1 MSDLQRRLLE
11 SISVDEMW
19 KHLEQLCQWDRNTGS
34 EGEFA
39 AVDYIKRVLESYG
52 LPVQIHE
59 YRAYLSYPVA
69 GGLKVEMDGQTFDIA
84 AKTRAFSA
92 NTPPEGVTGGLVS
105 IQGGTNMFKADNAV
119 NQITPETVGGKI
131 VISESGSRGTML
143 AAKDAGAIGYIH
155 MWPSDEEVI
164 HEGIV
169 TPVWGTP
176 TPEVADRIPSFPIIS
191 ITHNNGKRLREA
203 LTRGNVTATL
213 HSKTRTGWSKV
224 RMPVTEIKGKE
235 DDFVLVAGHI
245 DSWHFGATDNAT
257 GNVSCLEL
265 ARVLKQHQKD
275 LRRGVRIAWWV
286 GHSTGRY
293 SGSAWYADQY
303 WDELNEHCVA
313 YINIDSPGSLGAT
326 DYSEV
331 TAVPET
337 AAVVTDAVQKV
348 TGQTPNIER
357 PLRAGDQS
365 FWGVGLPSL
374 FMLLSNR
381 PEGQRAAV
389 GGCGMGWWWHAEED
403 TLDKADRDVQL
414 KDTQIYAHA
423 LARLTQDEVLP
434 LDIDAQ
440 IAELRTF
447 VATLQ
452 EAAGSHVD
460 LSTVLAT
467 LDELKD
473 AFAPIRSLDPAT
485 ANAVIKEVSHRLTVL
500 SFTSGNRFDHDPAM
514 PLPAVPALDGVRKLP
529 GLDPESNQYGFLAT
543 RIVRNRNQVNYELRQ
558 AIRCCLAAE
567 SVGQFAESGKRMSA

>member
-1 MSDLQRRLLE
+1 MSDLQKRLLS
-11 SISVDEMW
+11 SISTDEMW

-39 AVDYIKRVLESYG
+39 AVDYVKGVLESYG
-52 LPVQIHE
+52 LPVTIHE
-59 YRAYLSYPVA
+59 YRAYLSYPEA
-69 GGLKVEMDGQTFDIA
+69 GGLMVEFGGEQQEIP

-92 NTPPEGVTGGLVS
+92 NTPPEGVRGEIVS
-105 IQGGTNMFKADNAV
+105 IKGGTNMFKADNAV
-119 NQITPETVGGKI
+119 NEITPERVAGKI
-131 VISESGSRGTML
+131 VLSESGSRATML
-143 AAKDAGAIGYIH
+143 AAKDAGATGYIH
-155 MWPSDEEVI
+155 MWPSDEDVI

-176 TPEVADRIPSFPIIS
+176 TPEVAGRIPSFPLVS
-191 ITHNNGKRLREA
+191 IKHNDGVRLRNELA
-203 LTRGNVTATL
+203 KGPVVATM

-224 RMPVTEIKGKE
+224 KMPVTDIKGKE

-265 ARVLKQHQKD
+265 ARVLKEHQGE

-293 SGSAWYADQY
+293 SGSAWYADHH
-303 WDELNEHCVA
+303 WAELNDHCVA

-337 AAVVTDAVQKV
+337 AALVTEAVQSV

-365 FWGVGLPSL
+365 FWGIGLPSL

-403 TLDKADRDVQL
+403 TLDKADKDVLL

-423 LARLTQDEVLP
+423 MVRLTQDERLP
-434 LDIDAQ
+434 LDVPAQ
-440 IAELRTF
+440 IKELQSF
-447 VATLQ
+447 VQ
-452 EAAGSHVD
+452 VIQDAAGSHVD
-460 LSTVLAT
+460 LSSVLAS
-467 LDELKD
+467 LKELASCYGAID
-473 AFAPIRSLDPAT
+473 SLPPEVANRMIR
-485 ANAVIKEVSHRLTVL
+485 EVSHRLTSL
-500 SFTSGNRFDHDPAM
+500 SFTYGNRFDHDPAM
-514 PLPAVPALDGVRKLP
+514 PLPAFPALDSAKKLP
-529 GLDPESNQYGFLAT
+529 NLNPEGNDYGFLAT
-543 RIVRNRNQVNYELRQ
+543 RVVRTCNQVNYELSQ
-558 AIRCCLAAE
+558 AIRAIQAA
-567 SVGQFAESGKRMSA
+567 VNA